1 MQSNALTLGDVIRRF
16 GPALLAHGGSGVSP
30 AQRAVLDTLGRC
42 HTAALGG
49 HLYRC
54 DACGTEVPAY
64 NGCGNRHCP
73 SCLGHKSAQWLRD
86 RAEELLPVP
95 YFHVV
100 FTVPTEVA
108 ALGLGNKKVVYQI
121 LLRAASETLLEV
133 AANPEHLG
141 ADIGFLAIL
150 HTWTQTLLHHPHV
163 HCIVPAGGLSADGS
177 RWVPSRDNYF
187 LPVPVLSSLFR
198 GKFLDFLQRAKKSGE
213 LRFGGATS
221 DLSTADGFA
230 AFLKSQRERS
240 WVVYAKAPF
249 GSPEQV
255 LKYLARYTH
264 RVAIS
269 DRRIQSIDEH
279 GVTFRYRDNGGGGQ
293 KSMTLD
299 GPEFL
304 RRFLLHVLPKGFV
317 RIRYFGLLANRHR
330 AQNLERCRAL
340 LRDATPTRS
349 VPSATT
355 SADSRATDAVE
366 RNRCTHC
373 EIGLLQMLS
382 TLAPAA
388 VSALT
393 VNTSVRKDTS

>member
-1 MQSNALTLGDVIRRF
+1 LTVNTGGIDGEAARVLEDRSRTLGAV
-16 GPALLAHGGSGVSP
+16 AH
-30 AQRAVLDTLGRC
+30 
-42 HTAALGG
+42 
-49 HLYRC
+49 HLV
-54 DACGTEVPAY
+54 DARPAY
-64 NGCGNRHCP
+64 
-73 SCLGHKSAQWLRD
+73 
-86 RAEELLPVP
+86 
-95 YFHVV
+95 F
-100 FTVPTEVA
+100 
-108 ALGLGNKKVVYQI
+108 
-121 LLRAASETLLEV
+121 
-133 AANPEHLG
+133 
-141 ADIGFLAIL
+141 
-150 HTWTQTLLHHPHV
+150 
-163 HCIVPAGGLSADGS
+163 
-177 RWVPSRDNYF
+177 
-187 LPVPVLSSLFR
+187 
-198 GKFLDFLQRAKKSGE
+198 
-213 LRFGGATS
+213 
-221 DLSTADGFA
+221 
-230 AFLKSQRERS
+230 
-240 WVVYAKAPF
+240 
-249 GSPEQV
+249 EQV

-393 VNTSVRKDTS
+393 VSTSVRKDTS